1 MRNICPS
8 EARSMNTIFFKKNLQ
23 NNEMHY
29 NNPKTMQFSQ
39 KKSFLQTNLNPLEHP
54 LCSWKEK

>member
-1 MRNICPS
+1 MRNICPR
-8 EARSMNTIFFKKNLQ
+8 EARSMNTIFLKKNLQ

-54 LCSWKEK
+54 LCS